1 MSLQCIGDLGENC
14 CGICCIIPPLAKS
27 FIHSSIGSIAC
38 EKHQHQLGETL
49 PYRRENPVCDAC
61 NIAKGRWSFDKN
73 GELRCV
79 ECMKEPYLATELK
92 SFAFTDRIQDIM
104 YAMRIV
110 PEFIVKCVAISNGV
124 SSRCTTVMGYS
135 KVTILVF
142 LKNVVV
148 KAFVLELHD
157 RTFKGY
163 VNHSTKAK
171 KSIYLERNTV
181 QVCLVDTTR
190 RLDMEVNQNKY
201 VMAAVLIG
209 ICECFNV
216 KSIHLWMKCPQSSAL
231 DYVMPGAG
239 FQRDTGRQPRDLERK
254 QEVLV
259 RFYTTVV
266 NAIKEHR
273 PGLITSQKSQ
283 FDLLKK
289 THSGATHPNP
299 P

>member
-1 MSLQCIGDLGENC
+1 MSLQCIGDLGEKC
-14 CGICCIIPPLAKS
+14 CGICCIIPPLAES

-38 EKHQHQLGETL
+38 GEHQHQLGEML

-61 NIAKGRWSFDKN
+61 KAKGRWSFDKR

-79 ECMKEPYLATELK
+79 KCMEDPYLATELK
-92 SFAFTDRIQDIM
+92 SFEFTNKIQEILC
-104 YAMRIV
+104 AMHIG
-110 PEFIVKCVAISNGV
+110 PEFIIKCVAISNDV
-124 SSRCTTVMGYS
+124 STQCKTVTGYS

-142 LKNVVV
+142 LENVVV

-157 RTFKGY
+157 GTFKGY
-163 VNHSTKAK
+163 VNHATKAK
-171 KSIYLERNTV
+171 KSSEQNTV

-190 RLDMEVNQNKY
+190 RLDMEANKNQY

-209 ICECFNV
+209 ICEWFNV
-216 KSIHLWMKCPQSSAL
+216 KSIHLWMKCPQSSSL

-239 FQRDTGRQPRDLERK
+239 FQRDVGRQPRDLELK
-254 QEVLV
+254 QEELV
-259 RFYTTVV
+259 GFYANVV
-266 NAIKEHR
+266 NAIRDHR
-273 PGLITSQKSQ
+273 PGLITSQKNQ

-289 THSGATHPNP
+289 THSGTTHPNP